1 MKIYIRIMS
10 VIAFLPMILIFLFS
24 ISILT
29 GIISRDILNSSVVI
43 GIFWVPTSLIP
54 LGNLII
60 LSIYYGVKNKFLLH
74 EFIITG
80 VLCFLEIVTLFLALV
95 PIGYM

>member
-10 VIAFLPMILIFLFS
+10 VLALIPIIVIFMFSMTILS
-24 ISILT
+24 GYVT
-29 GIISRDILNSSVVI
+29 RDILDMSFI
-43 GIFWVPTSLIP
+43 FGILWFFTAFIP

-60 LSIYYGVKNKFLLH
+60 LFIYFGVKNKFLLP
-74 EFIITG
+74 EFIMTG
-80 VLCFLEIVTLFLALV
+80 VLCLLEIITFFLALV